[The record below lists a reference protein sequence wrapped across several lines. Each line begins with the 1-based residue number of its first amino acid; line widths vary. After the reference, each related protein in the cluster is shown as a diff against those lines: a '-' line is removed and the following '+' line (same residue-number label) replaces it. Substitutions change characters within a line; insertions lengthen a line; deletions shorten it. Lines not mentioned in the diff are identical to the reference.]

1 MDITLAVSSTDMS
14 YTKMNK
20 GTSSTIY
27 LYCAGPVRFIYSD
40 LNLLNL
46 PVHHDK
52 MCVIHGKEKSKEKYN
67 LTVNSS
73 ITFLLEWRFAPY
85 PDKSSW

>member
-20 GTSSTIY
+20 GTSATIY
-27 LYCAGPVRFIYSD
+27 LYCAGPVRFIHSD

-46 PVHHDK
+46 RTLH
-52 MCVIHGKEKSKEKYN
+52 
-67 LTVNSS
+67 L
-73 ITFLLEWRFAPY
+73 
-85 PDKSSW
+85 